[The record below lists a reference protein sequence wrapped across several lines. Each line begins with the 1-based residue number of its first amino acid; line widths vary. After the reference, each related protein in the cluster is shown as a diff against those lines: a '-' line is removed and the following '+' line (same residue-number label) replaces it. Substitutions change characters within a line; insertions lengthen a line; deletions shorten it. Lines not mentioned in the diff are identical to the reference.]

1 MREKKKP
8 VLKGATFKTQ
18 RWRAGLVIRKN
29 EREFLGGAVG

>member
-1 MREKKKP
+1 MREEKKP

-29 EREFLGGAVG
+29 DENYV